1 MSALAD
7 TDDTIDETPDMRR
20 ETEDA
25 AALDAA
31 RHDPARSA
39 PIYERYDRAIFGYC
53 YRRLG
58 HPEQAA
64 DATMQTFARALAGLN
79 GFRAGSVRA
88 WLFTIA
94 RNVVIDAARARRTH
108 WPIEAAHAVPDA
120 MPSPDDHAVRSDQE
134 RALFVALAVLT
145 PDHRNVVELRL
156 AGLTGPEIAAVLG
169 ISHGAVKASQHRAFA
184 RLRTLLAAEDIFG
197 DPT

>member
-1 MSALAD
+1 MSALVD
-7 TDDTIDETPDMRR
+7 TDDTADEIPDAR
-20 ETEDA
+20 EAGDA
-25 AALDAA
+25 AALA
-31 RHDPARSA
+31 RARRDPAHFA

-64 DATMQTFARALAGLN
+64 DATMQTFARALAGIN

-94 RNVVIDAARARRTH
+94 RHVVIDAARARRSH
-108 WPIEAAHAVPDA
+108 WPIEAAHWVRDA
-120 MPSPDDHAVRSDQE
+120 TPLPDDLAIRSEQE
-134 RALFVALAVLT
+134 RALFAALAGLT
-145 PDHRNVVELRL
+145 PDQRHVIELRL
-156 AGLTGPEIAAVLG
+156 AGLTGPEIATVLG
-169 ISHGAVKASQHRAFA
+169 TTHGAVKASQHRAFA

-197 DPT
+197 DPS